1 MKVVLT
7 EAAKADLIEIGE
19 FIGDHNPKRAAS
31 FVNELLNR
39 CEALGDMPRAFP
51 LIPRYEHHG
60 VRRLVHRDYLIFYR
74 LNGER
79 VEVLHVLNGARDYES
94 LLFDGLTGE
103 N

>member
-1 MKVVLT
+1 MKVVIT
-7 EAAKADLIEIGE
+7 AAAKADLVEIGE
-19 FIGDHNPKRAAS
+19 FISAHNPKRAAS
-31 FVNELLNR
+31 FVLELLTR

-51 LIPRYEHHG
+51 LIPRYEQHG
-60 VRRLVHRDYLIFYR
+60 IRRSIHRDYLIFYR
-74 LNGER
+74 IDGEQ